1 MQLTLGRK
9 LGLGF
14 GVILALMV
22 LSAILTFLRAKAIQ
36 DTQSR
41 AMTLRVPTVDAVKDV
56 QRDLNQTQNK
66 GRQVI
71 LAGAD
76 AERRQAAQKLFE
88 EAWNNVGKDFARLNE
103 LSVRWTAQA
112 NKDRLLEVNQELGSL
127 RELQEAAMKKAASG
141 DHDAIMKAGK
151 EFTDMATASS
161 DAIRNT
167 IGEMADSTQQLL
179 QGDIQEMDGNIRSM
193 NLTTTL
199 STIAALGIGITL
211 AFFLIR
217 SITAMD
223 TKQRSASTEFAN
235 QLAAID
241 RSQAVIEFK
250 MDGTVAA
257 ANDNFVKLMGYRLD
271 EIEGRHHGMFVDE
284 AYRQSSDYKEFWAK
298 LNRGEYQSSEYK
310 RTGKGGK
317 EIWIQ
322 ASYTPILDLNGKPF
336 KVVKYA
342 TDVTQQVAARVEMTR
357 ISAMVENSP
366 ANIIYADKDLK
377 IQYLNPA
384 SSKTLSM
391 LERYLPIK
399 ASQMIG
405 QSIDIFHKDP
415 SHQRRMLADDKNL
428 PHRAQIVIG
437 PENLDLQVCAIY
449 DKDKKVTGFM
459 MNWDVV
465 TARVATEN
473 QVKEAA
479 KREAAAS
486 EELKN
491 KIDSML
497 EVVSAAAK
505 GDLTHEITVKGR
517 DAIGQMGE
525 GLAVFFKDLRGS
537 MQSIAQNA
545 QSLASASEEL
555 SNTSQ
560 QMSANAEETSAQAN
574 VVSDG
579 ADQVNKNLQ
588 TVATGTEEMSASIK
602 EIAKNAHE
610 SARVATAAVKVAED
624 TNQVVSKLG
633 DSSIEIGQ
641 VIKVIT
647 SIAQQT
653 NLLALNAT
661 IEAARAGEA
670 GKGFAVVANEVK
682 ELAKQTAKA
691 TEDIS
696 RKIEAIQGD
705 TKNAV
710 GAIAQISGVIR
721 QVNDIS
727 NTIATA
733 VEEQNATTNEM
744 ARNVSEAARG
754 SGEITK
760 NIGGVAEAAKSTT
773 HGANDSLKA
782 AQSLAQ
788 MSTELR
794 ELVQKFKIDQDVRSA
809 LQSTSHDPRAMSFRA
824 GA

>member
-1 MQLTLGRK
+1 MQFTLGRK

-22 LSAILTFLRAKAIQ
+22 LSALLTHIKATAIRETQIRATTIRLPSVT
-36 DTQSR
+36 D
-41 AMTLRVPTVDAVKDV
+41 LKDL
-56 QRDLNQTQNK
+56 QRDLNQVQSK

-71 LAGAD
+71 LAGAQT
-76 AERRQAAQKLFE
+76 ERRQAAQKLFE
-88 EAWNNVGKDFARLNE
+88 GNWDEIDKDIAALDE
-103 LSVRWTAQA
+103 LAPKWLLQA
-112 NKDRLLEVNQELGSL
+112 NRDRLLEIKRQLPAL
-127 RELQEAAMKKAASG
+127 REFQEEAMKKAANS
-141 DHDAIMKAGK
+141 DHDAVLKAGND
-151 EFTDMATASS
+151 FADTATVSVE
-161 DAIRNT
+161 AIKT
-167 IGEMADSTQQLL
+167 SLGGIAESLQKLLQEDTEEMAADQ
-179 QGDIQEMDGNIRSM
+179 RSM
-193 NLTTTL
+193 DLTLAL
-199 STIAALGIGITL
+199 STIAALVIGITL

-217 SITAMD
+217 SITALD
-223 TKQRSASTEFAN
+223 TKQRAASAEFAN

-250 MDGTVAA
+250 MDGTVIA
-257 ANDNFVKLMGYRLD
+257 ANDNFQKLMGYRLE
-271 EIEGRHHGMFVDE
+271 EIEGRPHSMFVDE
-284 AYRQSSDYKEFWAK
+284 ADRQSADYRDFWAR

-310 RTGKGGK
+310 RIAKGGK

-322 ASYTPILDLNGKPF
+322 ASYTPILDLNGRPF

-342 TDVTQQVAARVEMTR
+342 ADITPQKLAAE
-357 ISAMVENSP
+357 
-366 ANIIYADKDLK
+366 DLK
-377 IQYLNPA
+377 
-384 SSKTLSM
+384 
-391 LERYLPIK
+391 E
-399 ASQMIG
+399 
-405 QSIDIFHKDP
+405 
-415 SHQRRMLADDKNL
+415 
-428 PHRAQIVIG
+428 
-437 PENLDLQVCAIY
+437 
-449 DKDKKVTGFM
+449 KV
-459 MNWDVV
+459 
-465 TARVATEN
+465 
-473 QVKEAA
+473 
-479 KREAAAS
+479 
-486 EELKN
+486 
-491 KIDSML
+491 DSML
-497 EVVSAAAK
+497 VAVSAAGK
-505 GDLTHEITVKGR
+505 GDLTHQITVKGQ

-525 GLAVFFKDLRGS
+525 GLAAFFKDLRRS
-537 MQSIAQNA
+537 IQSIGQNA

-574 VVSDG
+574 VVSAG
-579 ADQVNKNLQ
+579 VEQVNKNLQ

-610 SARVATAAVKVAED
+610 SAKVATDAVRVAEE

-782 AQSLAQ
+782 AQSLAH

-794 ELVQKFKIDQDVRSA
+794 ELVQKFKIDHDVRSGP
-809 LQSTSHDPRAMSFRA
+809 QSESQAPRAMSSRA